1 MTIELDN
8 IRARFGRLLVLLF
21 WLHVPLL
28 ALVAALVGHSV
39 AGAALAGALLAGAY
53 HLTWRA
59 NGAGPATRYLSA
71 VALMG
76 SPRCWSIC
84 CPTIRGRWTC
94 TCISSPCW
102 R

>member
-39 AGAALAGALLAGAY
+39 AGAALAGALLAGPI
-53 HLTWRA
+53 T
-59 NGAGPATRYLSA
+59 
-71 VALMG
+71 
-76 SPRCWSIC
+76 
-84 CPTIRGRWTC
+84 
-94 TCISSPCW
+94 
-102 R
+102 